1 MTVTI
6 DPVTITTLGV
16 LILAAIGGFIWFGK
30 LSGRVDRLV
39 ADVAALKQGQE
50 RILELL
56 NQQVTELR
64 GMNHKQGTELREL
77 IHQQGTEI

>member
-6 DPVTITTLGV
+6 DPVTITMLGV
-16 LILAAIGGFIWFGK
+16 LILAAIGSFIWFGK
-30 LSGRVDRLV
+30 LSSRVDRLE

-56 NQQVTELR
+56 NQHI
-64 GMNHKQGTELREL
+64 GYHQGLAESPVPPSPPTP
-77 IHQQGTEI
+77 